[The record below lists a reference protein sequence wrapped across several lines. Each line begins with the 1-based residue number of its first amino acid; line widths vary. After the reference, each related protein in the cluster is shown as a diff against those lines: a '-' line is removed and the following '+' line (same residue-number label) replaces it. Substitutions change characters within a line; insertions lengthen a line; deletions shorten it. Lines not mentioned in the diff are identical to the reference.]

1 MCERP
6 QSQRAGWMEDGRP
19 RHCCSVLMR
28 RWMPHSSILY
38 IRGWGA
44 AASQRD
50 HLIRGNIHMKQTRQC
65 AALCLQINARSV
77 ILFVRRLLCLLNALL
92 YYRRC
97 LLGIDRSMRLPHKL
111 GLMPNPS
118 LPVLPRQTDGPD
130 GLMGGREGTEGARR
144 ASRPTKRP
152 TGGIGARNSTPFTDC
167 WLRAHAAPRP
177 QSGSYHLLTKKTLIT
192 SFQKVLPGLPGC

>member
-1 MCERP
+1 
-6 QSQRAGWMEDGRP
+6 
-19 RHCCSVLMR
+19 MR

-38 IRGWGA
+38 IRGWLRH
-44 AASQRD
+44 SQQRD
-50 HLIRGNIHMKQTRQC
+50 HLIRGKNIHMKQTRQC

-130 GLMGGREGTEGARR
+130 GLMGGREGTEGGSKTCIPTDRPAELELVILPPLRTAGSAR
-144 ASRPTKRP
+144 
-152 TGGIGARNSTPFTDC
+152 TP
-167 WLRAHAAPRP
+167 
-177 QSGSYHLLTKKTLIT
+177 HL
-192 SFQKVLPGLPGC
+192 GLSQDHIIY